1 MVQFSEFLK
10 PWSLRSKSVTRQKL
24 VNNANIKT
32 FKWDILSHFKHSV
45 FLYLMG
51 IHKKKEVRL
60 FRFVF
65 QHYDLQKWMNE
76 TCRVVVCVR
85 ELFPDENGAKLTSV
99 VVVVGGAG
107 QQHFGRGCLSW
118 LYLLHYYTD
127 KNQGQ
132 SYAHSAKTY
141 YYLHQ
146 EDSSSPSKI
155 ANKFIIFSAT
165 YFVHFFTLHLLEE
178 FFAIFKTWEN

>member
-1 MVQFSEFLK
+1 
-10 PWSLRSKSVTRQKL
+10 
-24 VNNANIKT
+24 
-32 FKWDILSHFKHSV
+32 
-45 FLYLMG
+45 
-51 IHKKKEVRL
+51 
-60 FRFVF
+60 
-65 QHYDLQKWMNE
+65 MNE

-165 YFVHFFTLHLLEE
+165 LFISLLCIFVLKGFFCIFQHKGKIAVIVYWLVPCVVAAVTQVRILVTAIPIFFYFVLKL
-178 FFAIFKTWEN
+178 KKK